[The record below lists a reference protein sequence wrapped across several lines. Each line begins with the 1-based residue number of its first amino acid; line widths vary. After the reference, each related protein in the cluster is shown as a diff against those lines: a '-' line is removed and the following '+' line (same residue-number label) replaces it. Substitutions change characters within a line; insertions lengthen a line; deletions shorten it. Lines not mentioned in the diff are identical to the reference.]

1 MTTIYVS
8 DPVHDDVLTEL
19 RELGEIHL
27 GYGPAA
33 VTYQQVQHTVDA
45 VLLRG
50 EVFDREKIANSPRLK
65 IIARHGVGFDNVD
78 LDAASDADVWV
89 TTTPGRNSR
98 AVAEH
103 VFALTL
109 ALARKIPTAAGRT
122 RTGSWSESKAEL
134 TGFELHGRT
143 LGLLGLGSIGSL
155 VLQIARGFGM
165 RVLVTDPVLDSA
177 QVAALDARKVE
188 LDDLLAGSD
197 VLSLHLPLTPT
208 TRHIIDAA
216 ALAALRP
223 GAVLVNTS
231 RGGLVDEAA
240 LVDALRSG
248 HLAGAALDVLEAEAV
263 DMKNPL
269 PHNAVPIDALDNL
282 IVTPHVAGQTEE
294 SLREVGR
301 AALAC
306 IRQALAGDVP
316 DNHLNTVRVPAA

>member
-50 EVFDREKIANSPRLK
+50 EVFDREKITNSPRLK

-134 TGFELHGRT
+134 TGFELPA
-143 LGLLGLGSIGSL
+143 
-155 VLQIARGFGM
+155 ARSACSAWAAS
-165 RVLVTDPVLDSA
+165 DPWSC
-177 QVAALDARKVE
+177 RSP
-188 LDDLLAGSD
+188 AGSACA
-197 VLSLHLPLTPT
+197 SWSPT
-208 TRHIIDAA
+208 RSSMGSP
-216 ALAALRP
+216 RRR
-223 GAVLVNTS
+223 GA
-231 RGGLVDEAA
+231 D
-240 LVDALRSG
+240 
-248 HLAGAALDVLEAEAV
+248 GAAD
-263 DMKNPL
+263 
-269 PHNAVPIDALDNL
+269 
-282 IVTPHVAGQTEE
+282 EE
-294 SLREVGR
+294 
-301 AALAC
+301 
-306 IRQALAGDVP
+306 P
-316 DNHLNTVRVPAA
+316 DRGVR

>member
-19 RELGEIHL
+19 GELGEIHL

-50 EVFDREKIANSPRLK
+50 EVFDREKITNSPQLK
-65 IIARHGVGFDNVD
+65 IIARHGVGHDNVD

-103 VFALTL
+103 VFALAL

-177 QVAALDARKVE
+177 QVAALGARKVE

-197 VLSLHLPLTPT
+197 VLSLHVPLTDS
-208 TRHIIDAA
+208 TRHIVDAA

-223 GAVLVNTS
+223 GAVLVDT
-231 RGGLVDEAA
+231 
-240 LVDALRSG
+240 LRSG

>member
-1 MTTIYVS
+1 MTTVYVS

-19 RELGEIHL
+19 REFGEVHL
-27 GYGPAA
+27 GYGPVA

-50 EVFDREKIANSPRLK
+50 EVFDRDKIMSSPRLK

-78 LDAASDADVWV
+78 LDAATDAGVWV
-89 TTTPGRNSR
+89 TITPGRNSR

-109 ALARKIPTAAGRT
+109 ALARNIPTAAGRT
-122 RTGSWSESKAEL
+122 RAGRWSEGKAEL
-134 TGFELHGRT
+134 TGFELHDRT

-177 QVAALDARKVE
+177 QVAALGARKVE

-197 VLSLHLPLTPT
+197 VLSLHVPLTDT
-208 TRHIIDAA
+208 TRHIVDAV
-216 ALAALRP
+216 ALAQLRP
-223 GAVLVNTS
+223 GALLINTS

-248 HLAGAALDVLEAEAV
+248 HLRGAALDVLEAEAV

-269 PHNAVPIDALDNL
+269 PHSTVPIADLDNL
-282 IVTPHVAGQTEE
+282 VVTPHVAGQTGE

-301 AALAC
+301 AATAC
-306 IRQALAGDVP
+306 IRQALAGAVP
-316 DNHLNTVRVPAA
+316 DHHLNTVRVPAA